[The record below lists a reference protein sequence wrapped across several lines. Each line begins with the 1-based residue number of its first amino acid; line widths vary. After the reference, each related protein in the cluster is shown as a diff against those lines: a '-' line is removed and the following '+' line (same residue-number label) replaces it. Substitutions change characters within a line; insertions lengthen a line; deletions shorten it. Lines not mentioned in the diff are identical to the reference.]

1 MVQNNVNIQGSI
13 VLITGIAGFIGS
25 NLAKRLIATNKDIT
39 IVGIDN
45 LGVNVYVD
53 NLPYIGIGLSV
64 FYYICN
70 ADHTSWSDKMKE
82 NNIYSNLLTLILI
95 L

>member
-1 MVQNNVNIQGSI
+1 MNTKGKGLLCPFAHYPAFYIYRQ
-13 VLITGIAGFIGS
+13 LW
-25 NLAKRLIATNKDIT
+25 

-53 NLPYIGIGLSV
+53 KLPYIGIGLSV